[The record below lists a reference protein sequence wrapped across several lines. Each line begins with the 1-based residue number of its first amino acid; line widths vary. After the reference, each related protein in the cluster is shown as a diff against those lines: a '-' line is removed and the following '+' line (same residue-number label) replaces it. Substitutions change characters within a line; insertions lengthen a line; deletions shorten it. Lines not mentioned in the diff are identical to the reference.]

1 MYMLVRT
8 LTNIYYLVTYCTA
21 VSTLHHNVGRERK
34 EASHTQVYICTCRW
48 KPYITCSIMFGFNLK
63 YTCLYMYMYD
73 TEATK
78 MPVI

>member
-73 TEATK
+73 TEATN